1 MRFCVYG
8 AASNTIDQMYKDAG
22 FKLGQEMA
30 KRGHSLVFGGGKA
43 GMMGSTASGVYSE
56 GGEVIGVAPSFFH
69 VDGVLFDHCTELI
82 STNTMRE
89 RKQKMEDLSDG
100 FIVTPGG
107 IGTIEEFTEM
117 FSLKQLARTNKP
129 LTILN
134 INHYFDSFF
143 DFIKHSIKE
152 NFIPEDNLEL
162 FLVSDSIDEIL
173 DYLEN
178 YERKDVEISKYRM
191 INNED

>member
-1 MRFCVYG
+1 MKFCVYG
-8 AASNTIDQMYKDAG
+8 AASDTINPIYKDAG

-43 GMMGSTASGVYSE
+43 GMMGASARGIESI
-56 GGEVIGVAPSFFH
+56 GGEIIGVAPSFFH
-69 VDGVLFDHCTELI
+69 VDGILFEGCTQLFE
-82 STNTMRE
+82 TNTMRE

-129 LTILN
+129 LVVLN

-143 DFIKHSIKE
+143 EFIKHAIEE

-162 FLVSDSIDEIL
+162 FLVTDSIDEAL
-173 DYLEN
+173 NYLET